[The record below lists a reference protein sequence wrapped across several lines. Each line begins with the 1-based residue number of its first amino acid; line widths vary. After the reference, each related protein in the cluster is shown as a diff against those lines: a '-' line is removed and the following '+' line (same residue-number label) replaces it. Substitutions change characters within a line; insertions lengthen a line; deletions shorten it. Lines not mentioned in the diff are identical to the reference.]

1 MSNLHIDLGGKR
13 ILVTGASSGIG
24 AEIAATVATA
34 GADVAVVGRDDAR
47 LEETARRV
55 RDAGGTVV
63 SIAADL
69 TAADAGSRVVAAAVD
84 GLGGLDGVVHAAGIF
99 DPQPL
104 GDGGLEVLDR
114 HLQANVRAPYG
125 LTLAAIGHLRP
136 GGSLLFISS
145 IGGHVGFPECS
156 AYGAS
161 KGAIE
166 ALVRSLAVEE
176 APNGVRVNA
185 IAPGNVRTRMN
196 AHLFE
201 DPEYL
206 AGELAL
212 TPLKRIGEVA
222 DIAPAAAFLLSDA
235 AAYITGASLVIDGG
249 VVAA

>member
-34 GADVAVVGRDDAR
+34 GADVAIVGRDHAR
-47 LEETARRV
+47 LEETAQRIRE
-55 RDAGGTVV
+55 AGRTVASV
-63 SIAADL
+63 AADL
-69 TAADAGSRVVAAAVD
+69 TDDDAGVRVVGAAVES
-84 GLGGLDGVVHAAGIF
+84 LGGLDGIVHAAGIF
-99 DPQPL
+99 DPQPF

-125 LTLAAIGHLRP
+125 LTLAAIEHLRP
-136 GGSLLFISS
+136 GGSLVFISS

-212 TPLKRIGEVA
+212 TPLKRIGEVV

-235 AAYITGASLVIDGG
+235 AAYITGTSLVIDGG

>member
-1 MSNLHIDLGGKR
+1 VSNLSIDLSGKR

-34 GADVAVVGRDDAR
+34 GADVAVVGRDHAR

-55 RDAGGTVV
+55 RDAGRTVAP
-63 SIAADL
+63 IAADL
-69 TAADAGSRVVAAAVD
+69 TADDAGLTVVTAAVD

-104 GDGGLEVLDR
+104 GNGGLEVLDR

-125 LTLAAIGHLRP
+125 LTLAAIEHLRP
-136 GGSLLFISS
+136 GGSLVFISS

-201 DPEYL
+201 DPDYL

-212 TPLKRIGEVA
+212 TPLKRIGEVV

-235 AAYITGASLVIDGG
+235 AAYITGVSLVIDGG

>member
-1 MSNLHIDLGGKR
+1 VSNLHIDLGGKR

-34 GADVAVVGRDDAR
+34 GADVAVVGRDKAR
-47 LEETARRV
+47 LEETAGRV
-55 RDAGGTVV
+55 RDAGRTVA

-69 TAADAGSRVVAAAVD
+69 TADDAGPTVVTAAVD

-104 GDGGLEVLDR
+104 GNGGLEVLDR

-125 LTLAAIGHLRP
+125 LTLAAIEHLRP

-145 IGGHVGFPECS
+145 IGAHVGFSECS

-201 DPEYL
+201 DPDYL

-212 TPLKRIGEVA
+212 TPLKRIGEVV

-249 VVAA
+249 VVAG

>member
-24 AEIAATVATA
+24 AEIAATIATA
-34 GADVAVVGRDDAR
+34 GADVAVVGRDRAR
-47 LEETARRV
+47 LEETAQRV
-55 RDAGGTVV
+55 RDAGRNVT

-69 TAADAGSRVVAAAVD
+69 TADEAGPSVVAATVD
-84 GLGGLDGVVHAAGIF
+84 GLGGLDGIVHAAGIF
-99 DPQPL
+99 NPQPF
-104 GDGGLEVLDR
+104 GDGGLEILDR
-114 HLQANVRAPYG
+114 HLRANLRAPYG
-125 LTLAAIGHLRP
+125 LTLAAIEYLRP
-136 GGSLLFISS
+136 GGSLVFISS
-145 IGGHVGFPECS
+145 IGGHVGFPECT

-166 ALVRSLAVEE
+166 ALVRALAVEE

-201 DPEYL
+201 DPQYL

-212 TPLKRIGEVA
+212 TPLNRIGEVV

-235 AAYITGASLVIDGG
+235 AAYITGASLIIDGG